1 VFVEAFCVFH
11 SSHQKSFV
19 VEWLGSAKRW
29 RSWDSTLSV
38 QRERKLTPEAEEK
51 PEVQK
56 WRLPC
61 SFYHSSTVVL

>member
-1 VFVEAFCVFH
+1 VHFIQAIRNYLLLNDWVPPNGGAREIQHCRF
-11 SSHQKSFV
+11 
-19 VEWLGSAKRW
+19 SA
-29 RSWDSTLSV
+29 V